1 MCLPPKS
8 FCRRHCW
15 EQQLLLA
22 ALSSNSA
29 SQACS
34 ESLVQAPPP
43 ADAAVRT
50 RPTCQG
56 PPALSCPRACVWSHA
71 RRGWRPGAAPPL
83 AAGHAHA
90 PSTAWDKKQKGN
102 PKEQQQ
108 DNSNLFKSKT
118 PRGHRRVGPPFPANP
133 WYKVSNFHHK
143 ILTLGE
149 KREEDEGQ
157 GGGDGKSSAL
167 LFLREGKE
175 KNWERERRWLSTS
188 PKYPTSSNTR
198 RTKLPLD
205 IKLN

>member
-1 MCLPPKS
+1 MLVSCWWPRVCLPPKS
-8 FCRRHCW
+8 FCRRHCL

-29 SQACS
+29 SQ
-34 ESLVQAPPP
+34 
-43 ADAAVRT
+43 
-50 RPTCQG
+50 TCQG
-56 PPALSCPRACVWSHA
+56 PPALSCPHACVWSHA

-102 PKEQQQ
+102 EKVQQQ
-108 DNSNLFKSKT
+108 DNSNLIKSKT

-157 GGGDGKSSAL
+157 GGGDGKSASAL
-167 LFLREGKE
+167 GTRQGK
-175 KNWERERRWLSTS
+175 KERERGRG
-188 PKYPTSSNTR
+188 
-198 RTKLPLD
+198 
-205 IKLN
+205 